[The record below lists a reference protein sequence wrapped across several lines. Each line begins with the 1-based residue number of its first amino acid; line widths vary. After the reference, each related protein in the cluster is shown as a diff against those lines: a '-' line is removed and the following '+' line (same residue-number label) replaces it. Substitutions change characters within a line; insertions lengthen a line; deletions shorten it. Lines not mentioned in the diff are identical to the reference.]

1 MRTGF
6 ASKIVGIYFLFEVV
20 AFADIAR
27 AVVSVWNGALNIGT
41 VTYGGSGYVTA
52 PEVRVVGGGGTGGA
66 VITVL
71 DKGKVASVIVVNR
84 GKNYSSVP
92 TLEIDPPPSWLWT
105 IPKIQMGGID
115 LIRVDGEPGNRCRIE
130 WSSNLPPYDIWNLLT
145 NVTIAPAGY
154 SLVASKPADQ
164 QRYYRSAFAPP
175 EGFVWVVPGAFLM
188 GKSYNDPAADS
199 KTEPSFSAIIS
210 KGFWICDHEVTQGEM
225 FGQSINTVA
234 NNSMV
239 KGVDLPVDNISW
251 LKAYEYSWKVTD
263 IERKNGR
270 LPLGYKY
277 SLPTEAQWEYCCR
290 AGTTGPYAGIRS
302 KLVYPSTRIQKVR
315 LTSPNPWGLYEM
327 HGNVSEWCLDSY
339 SGGNKYK
346 NSLAVFD
353 PVGDLPPPPVG
364 GVESFTGVIRGG
376 AASCLPS
383 WPSSSTKEYSYS
395 RRGCTIDGGR
405 GLRLVIVEE

>member
-1 MRTGF
+1 MKTWF
-6 ASKIVGIYFLFEVV
+6 VSKVVGVFILI
-20 AFADIAR
+20 AGGMLADTAK
-27 AVVSVWNGALNIGT
+27 AVVSVWNGALNTAT
-41 VTYGGSGYVTA
+41 VIYGGSGYVTA

-92 TLEIDPPPSWLWT
+92 TLVIDPPPNWVWT

-115 LIRVDGEPGNRCRIE
+115 LIRIDGEPGNRCRIE
-130 WSSNLPPYDIWNLLT
+130 WSSMLPPYDVWNLLT
-145 NVTIAPAGY
+145 NVTIAPAGF
-154 SLVASKPADQ
+154 SLVTSKSADQ

-175 EGFVWVVPGAFLM
+175 DGFIWVERGAFLM
-188 GKSYNDPAADS
+188 GKSINDPAADS
-199 KTEPSFSAIIS
+199 TSGPQFSAFIS

-225 FGQSINTVA
+225 FGQDFNTAA
-234 NNSMV
+234 NNSIV
-239 KGVDLPVDNISW
+239 KGVNLPVDNISW
-251 LKAYEYSWKVTD
+251 LRAYEYCGKVTD
-263 IERKNGR
+263 LERKSGR

-277 SLPTEAQWEYCCR
+277 SLPTEAQWEYSCR
-290 AGTTGPYAGIRS
+290 AGTTGPYAGVRS
-302 KLVYPSTRIQKVR
+302 KLVYPSNKIHNVK

-346 NSLAVFD
+346 NSLTVFD

-376 AASCLPS
+376 AVTC
-383 WPSSSTKEYSYS
+383 SSVTKEYSYS
-395 RRGCTIDGGR
+395 RKGCTIDGGR